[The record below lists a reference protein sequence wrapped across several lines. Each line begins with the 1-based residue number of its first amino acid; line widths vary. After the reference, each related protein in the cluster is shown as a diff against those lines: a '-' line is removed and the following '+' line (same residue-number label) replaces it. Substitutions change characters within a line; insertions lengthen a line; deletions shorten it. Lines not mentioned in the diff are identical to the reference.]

1 MAKQSET
8 NGSLD
13 ASEQLA
19 NVNVV
24 YLNRAQVAVYNMGA
38 RTTTVEAGRGTGKTD
53 GLLSPYM
60 VRATQSMPRGTGIFL
75 GNSIKQLFT
84 KTVPNTIT
92 AIERIT
98 GLREGVHF
106 FRGHAP
112 AKCNFQ
118 EPLVKPKI
126 WENCIHFWNGYT
138 WYMISTA
145 TRAAANGMNV
155 CSIAGDEARFM
166 PEATIK
172 SEILPTLRGI
182 NTTHPGFDET
192 KNPMFKSLFL
202 VSDKALTR
210 RQEWVSRR
218 RDEQTFGINKKIV
231 ELINEANRYPEIVQ
245 SPKFQRALT
254 KLRCQ
259 ANAFFSF
266 STIENIDILGEQFI
280 RKMEEELTPTMF
292 DISIRNLEKERISDG
307 YYSNLNIDD
316 IHGYTCSDEDQI
328 EAAQKFNHKVQ
339 TNIYSGG
346 RTLRVETEQVDLNAL
361 SKNITCELDTDIID
375 YEPLRIAIDY
385 NANINCLA
393 VGQTPSRRNNNMVRV
408 LKSFA
413 WTKKSRIEGLMEEFC
428 KYYAP
433 HKAYCK
439 DVIFYIDAT
448 AKQGGSYASEKSDE
462 TKFFNVAMS
471 VMKNHGWHVD
481 LVDMGTPMRHNTKY
495 EYLNNCLA
503 GKAKPIIRI
512 NTDNNPYLIAS
523 MENARVVEG
532 RGGFMKDKSQEKRR
546 VSVACED
553 PEAELAERTDMSDAF
568 DTLII
573 GVGKFGAG
581 RTCGAAL
588 PSCM

>member
-1 MAKQSET
+1 MTRRSET
-8 NGSLD
+8 AGSLD

-19 NVNVV
+19 NVNMV

-53 GLLSPYM
+53 GLISPYM
-60 VRATQSMPRGTGIFL
+60 VRTTQSMPRGTGLFL

-98 GLREGVHF
+98 GLKEGIHF

-112 AKCNFQ
+112 TKCQFK

-126 WENCIHFWNGYT
+126 WENCIHFWNGYV

-145 TRAAANGMNV
+145 TKAAANGMNV
-155 CSIAGDEARFM
+155 CSIVGDEARFM

-192 KNPMFKSLFL
+192 KNPFFKSLFL

-218 RDEQTFGINKKIV
+218 RDEQTFAINKKIV
-231 ELINEANRYPEIVQ
+231 ELIAEAQKCPEILE
-245 SPKFQRALT
+245 SPKYQRAIT

-292 DISIRNLEKERISDG
+292 DISIRNLDKERISDC
-307 YYSNLNIDD
+307 YYSNLNIEDV
-316 IHGYTCSDEDQI
+316 HGYRCSDEEQL
-328 EAAQKFNHKVQ
+328 EAAQKYNRKVVTQ
-339 TNIYSGG
+339 VYTGG
-346 RTLRVETEQVDLNAL
+346 RNMRVESESVDLDAL
-361 SKNITCELDTDIID
+361 SRNENCDLDTDIQP

-385 NANINCLA
+385 NANINCL
-393 VGQTPSRRNNNMVRV
+393 VTGQTPSRRDNSVVNV

-413 WTKKSRIEGLMEEFC
+413 WTKKTRIEGLMEEWCNYYEPHKSFC
-428 KYYAP
+428 KE
-433 HKAYCK
+433 
-439 DVIFYIDAT
+439 VIFYIDAT
-448 AKQGGSYASEKSDE
+448 AKQGGSYATEKSDE
-462 TKFFNVAMS
+462 TKFYNVAIK
-471 VMKNHGWHVD
+471 VMKKRGWQVT
-481 LVDMGTPMRHNTKY
+481 LVDMGQPMAHTRKY

-503 GKAKPIIRI
+503 GKCRPLIRI
-512 NTDNNPYLIAS
+512 NEDNNPYLIAS

-532 RGGFMKDKSQEKRR
+532 RNGFMKDKSKEKYR

-573 GVGKFGAG
+573 GVGKHGLG
-581 RTCGAAL
+581 RLGGCGL
-588 PSCM
+588 PTIL